1 MTATAEEYTKLLTDA
16 YRGEVLGEALF
27 GAFAAREA
35 DPDRVSKLRVLQR
48 IEGDTAA
55 RLRPLAVE
63 AGIEVD
69 GTEDDTTRSQG
80 REMGDA
86 GMAWDGFIKGLHDA
100 LPPFLAGFVRLRE
113 LAADPAHP
121 ALVAL
126 VTHEQ
131 AINAFAELEL
141 IGRGD
146 RSKSVL
152 DWYLEG
158 APA

>member
-1 MTATAEEYTKLLTDA
+1 MNDEYRTLLTDA
-16 YRGEVLGEALF
+16 YRGELLGDALF
-27 GAFAAREA
+27 GAAAAHES
-35 DPDRVSKLRVLQR
+35 DPDRVEKLRVLQR
-48 IEGDTAA
+48 IEADTAA
-55 RLRPLAVE
+55 RLRPLAE
-63 AGIEVD
+63 RAGIEVGGAGD
-69 GTEDDTTRSQG
+69 ETARTQG
-80 REMGDA
+80 REIGEA
-86 GMAWDGFIKGLHDA
+86 GIAWDGFVKGLHDA

-113 LAADPAHP
+113 LADDPADP

-146 RSKSVL
+146 RSRSVL

-158 APA
+158 ASA